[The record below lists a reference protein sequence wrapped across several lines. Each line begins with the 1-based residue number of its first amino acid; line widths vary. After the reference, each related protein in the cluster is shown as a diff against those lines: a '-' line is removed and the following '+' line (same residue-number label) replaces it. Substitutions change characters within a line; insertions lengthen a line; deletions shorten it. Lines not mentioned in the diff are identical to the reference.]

1 MRVLLY
7 PDSIDRLGAN
17 LSTLIIEDHVSG
29 GVLGGHDPDPVWNFF
44 SGGLAADGGPV
55 YHLMVLPQVETMTAG
70 FLEKI
75 RDWLKAGATTFPD
88 ISSGV
93 YWKTNHAME
102 RSKIGRHFSD
112 E

>member
-1 MRVLLY
+1 
-7 PDSIDRLGAN
+7 
-17 LSTLIIEDHVSG
+17 
-29 GVLGGHDPDPVWNFF
+29 
-44 SGGLAADGGPV
+44 
-55 YHLMVLPQVETMTAG
+55 MVLPQVETMTAG